1 MSVAGPETI
10 GAEPTIA
17 LTEHGLLV
25 AFGRLA
31 DQIGLREAFARVPIK
46 MKTIDHSPA
55 DKLAELL
62 AHILAGGMHLQELRS
77 GPRPLVADQA
87 VARAWGQAE
96 FASASGV
103 SALLRAA
110 SDQTV
115 AGLQREVR
123 GVLAPYRRQILS
135 AAAGALLVVDFDLT
149 SLVVSDQATTYEGAE
164 FGYMSAA
171 DGPGKGYQ
179 FARAQVQTASGSY
192 VLGGFL
198 HPGKTV
204 SVHCLHE
211 LVELVEAELGRPR
224 RRVAALDQRI
234 ARAEQELAELEAAL
248 AERQRGSIFARRH
261 CKRLT
266 AQCAAKRDE
275 IATLRERREALA
287 AENAA
292 NPAPR
297 RILLRLDGG
306 FGDAAHLAWLYE
318 QGYDFVARPHN
329 YRVGESL
336 KEEPDLR
343 WEKVSKNGFLAESRR
358 TTLGQGPYPVRL
370 FASRQWRGEGKPER
384 WSALVTNPELDPTDW
399 PVRRVGTFYN
409 GRQTIEAGI
418 KESKGV
424 FASRHLPTRQRAGIA
439 VYQELVLLAQNLV
452 RWFRRLLGH
461 PRLAAAGI
469 KEIVRVGA
477 NSRAL
482 LLHQAQATLLRFA
495 DESPWRGL
503 QLALGPLVSY
513 QLWFSFLEDPA
524 LSASGP

>member
-1 MSVAGPETI
+1 MMSVAVPETTR
-10 GAEPTIA
+10 AEPTVA
-17 LTEHGLLV
+17 TTEHGLLV

-31 DQIGLREAFARVPIK
+31 EQIGLREAFARVPIK

-62 AHILAGGMHLQELRS
+62 AHILTGGMHLTELRD
-77 GPRPLVADQA
+77 GPHPLVADRA
-87 VARAWGQAE
+87 VARAWGQDA

-103 SALLRAA
+103 SAVLRAA

-123 GVLAPYRRQILS
+123 AVLAPYRRQILS
-135 AAAGALLVVDFDLT
+135 AAGALLVVDFDLT

-179 FARAQVQTASGSY
+179 FARAQLQTPDGSY

-204 SVHCLHE
+204 SVHCLQE

-224 RRVAALDQRI
+224 RRVEALDQRI
-234 ARAEQELAELEAAL
+234 ARVEQEVADREASL
-248 AERQRGSIFARRH
+248 AERRGGQIFVRRR
-261 CKRLT
+261 CKRLED
-266 AQCAAKRDE
+266 QCAAKRTEVAELQAHRD
-275 IATLRERREALA
+275 ALA

-336 KEEPDLR
+336 RDEPDLR
-343 WEKVSKNGFLAESRR
+343 WEKVSKNGWLAESRR
-358 TTLGQGPYPVRL
+358 TTLGQ
-370 FASRQWRGEGKPER
+370 
-384 WSALVTNPELDPTDW
+384 NP
-399 PVRRVGTFYN
+399 
-409 GRQTIEAGI
+409 
-418 KESKGV
+418 
-424 FASRHLPTRQRAGIA
+424 
-439 VYQELVLLAQNLV
+439 
-452 RWFRRLLGH
+452 
-461 PRLAAAGI
+461 
-469 KEIVRVGA
+469 
-477 NSRAL
+477 
-482 LLHQAQATLLRFA
+482 
-495 DESPWRGL
+495 
-503 QLALGPLVSY
+503 
-513 QLWFSFLEDPA
+513 
-524 LSASGP
+524 

>member
-1 MSVAGPETI
+1 MSVAGPGTI
-10 GAEPTIA
+10 GAEPTVTT
-17 LTEHGLLV
+17 TEHGLLV

-31 DQIGLREAFARVPIK
+31 EQVGLREAFGRVPIK
-46 MKTIDHSPA
+46 MKTVEHSPA

-62 AHILAGGMHLQELRS
+62 AHILAGGMHLKELRG
-77 GPRPLVADQA
+77 GPRPLVADRA
-87 VARAWGQAE
+87 VARAWGQEA

-110 SDQTV
+110 SAETV
-115 AGLQREVR
+115 AGLQREAR
-123 GVLAPYRRQILS
+123 AVLAPYRRQILS
-135 AAAGALLVVDFDLT
+135 TAAGARRVVDFDLT

-179 FARAQVQTASGSY
+179 FARAQLQTPSGSY

-204 SVHCLHE
+204 SVHCLRE

-224 RRVAALDQRI
+224 RRVEALDLRI
-234 ARAEQELAELEAAL
+234 ARAEQELADLDATL
-248 AERQRGSIFARRH
+248 AERQRGHIFIRRR
-261 CKRLT
+261 CKRLED
-266 AQCAAKRDE
+266 QCAAKRAE
-275 IATLRERREALA
+275 IADLRAQRDALA

-292 NPAPR
+292 NPVPR

-336 KEEPDLR
+336 REEPDLR

-358 TTLGQGPYPVRL
+358 ITLGKSPYPVRL
-370 FASRQWRGEGKPER
+370 FAARQWRGDAKPER

-424 FASRHLPTRQRAGIA
+424 FASRHLPTRHEAGIA

-461 PRLAAAGI
+461 HRLVTAGI

-477 NSRAL
+477 NSRAVILSQDHGAL
-482 LLHQAQATLLRFA
+482 LQFA

-503 QLALGPLVSY
+503 RLTLGPLISY
-513 QLWFSFLEDPA
+513 QLWFDFLEDPSLA
-524 LSASGP
+524 GGSP

>member
-1 MSVAGPETI
+1 MSVPSGQSAV
-10 GAEPTIA
+10 AM
-17 LTEHGLLV
+17 TEHGLLV
-25 AFGRLA
+25 AFGQLA
-31 DQIGLREAFARVPIK
+31 DQIGLREAFARVPVK

-62 AHILAGGMHLQELRS
+62 AHILAGGMHLQELRT
-77 GPRPLVADQA
+77 GPHPLVADGA
-87 VARAWGQAE
+87 VARAWGQDA

-110 SDQTV
+110 TEETV

-123 GVLAPYRRQILS
+123 AVLAPYRRQMLS
-135 AAAGALLVVDFDLT
+135 AASPGRPVVDFDLT
-149 SLVVSDQATTYEGAE
+149 SLVVSDQAATYEGAE

-179 FARAQVQTASGSY
+179 FARAQLQTPSGSY

-204 SVHCLHE
+204 SGHCLRE
-211 LVELVEAELGRPR
+211 LVALVEAALGRPR
-224 RRVAALDQRI
+224 RRVEALAGQL
-234 ARAEQELAELEAAL
+234 ARARRELGELEATL
-248 AERQRGSIFARRH
+248 AERQRGRSCIRRR
-261 CKRLT
+261 CQRLED
-266 AQCAAKRDE
+266 QCAAKRQE
-275 IATLRERREALA
+275 IAALQA
-287 AENAA
+287 RHDELATENAA
-292 NPAPR
+292 QPTPR

-336 KEEPDLR
+336 REEPELR

-358 TTLGQGPYPVRL
+358 TTLGKSPYPVRL
-370 FASRQWRGEGKPER
+370 FACRQWRGEGKPER
-384 WSALVTNPELDPTDW
+384 WSALVTNPELAAPEW
-399 PVRRVGTFYN
+399 PVRRVGTCYN

-424 FASRHLPTRQRAGIA
+424 FASRHLPTRRQAGIA

-452 RWFRRLLGH
+452 RWFRRRLGH

-469 KEIVRVGA
+469 KELIRIGA

-482 LLHQAQATLLRFA
+482 ILYQPQAALLHFA
-495 DESPWRGL
+495 DDSPWRGL
-503 QLALGPLVSY
+503 RLALGPLASY
-513 QLWFSFLEDPA
+513 QLWFSFLEDPSLDA
-524 LSASGP
+524 GGP